1 MYMWS
6 LEKWYSGSY
15 LQSRNRGT
23 DIENKHIDTK
33 GEKRGG
39 GIGRLR

>member
-33 GEKRGG
+33 GEKRDV